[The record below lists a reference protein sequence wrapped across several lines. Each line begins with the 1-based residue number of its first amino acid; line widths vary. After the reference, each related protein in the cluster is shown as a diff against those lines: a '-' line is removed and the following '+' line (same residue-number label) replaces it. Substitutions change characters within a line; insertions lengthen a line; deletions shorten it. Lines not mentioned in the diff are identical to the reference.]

1 MQGLLQTYGNASSNR
16 RCLSPQNKFS
26 LGKMS
31 WPTKPGE
38 GKHAAVTPH
47 CDSTGFGNP
56 FIHPFK
62 DTHWILTSVTQL
74 APAEQRH
81 QSPPGCSDTS
91 MCICMYLTGLTST
104 QSLHILRRKQS
115 ARKIQKKESI
125 RITFQRS
132 QEIIYFLAKRNS
144 NKIILKFAYP
154 RKFMVKIFF
163 NCNDKIAWHILNV
176 GLLIFKFR
184 QSVYIL
190 MVFSSV
196 SLGLILGLCLDA
208 SVLKK
213 IIFFCF
219 QIPKHTDVTT
229 IGS

>member
-1 MQGLLQTYGNASSNR
+1 MSLIRHFSNLLWYVEFELLNYAKSISCEGGVKIKKSWFLNRFKNLDMQGLLQTYGNASSNR

-91 MCICMYLTGLTST
+91 MCICMYFTPVE
-104 QSLHILRRKQS
+104 
-115 ARKIQKKESI
+115 KI
-125 RITFQRS
+125 
-132 QEIIYFLAKRNS
+132 
-144 NKIILKFAYP
+144 
-154 RKFMVKIFF
+154 
-163 NCNDKIAWHILNV
+163 
-176 GLLIFKFR
+176 
-184 QSVYIL
+184 
-190 MVFSSV
+190 
-196 SLGLILGLCLDA
+196 
-208 SVLKK
+208 
-213 IIFFCF
+213 
-219 QIPKHTDVTT
+219 
-229 IGS
+229 